1 MRIVN
6 FDNEM
11 EYEEIPS
18 LQLVIKAVPF
28 ENGFVPSF
36 IIMSPTEEYGISIDE
51 LNALMDGIEIAKNK
65 VDEIITHILK
75 TTIFDKNGK
84 DKYSYTN
91 EEFNEIFEVLEDLDE
106 IEIDDDE
113 DEE

>member
-11 EYEEIPS
+11 EFEEIPS
-18 LQLVIKAVPF
+18 LQLVIKSVPF

-36 IIMSPTEEYGISIDE
+36 VIMSPTEEYGISIDE

-65 VDEIITHILK
+65 VDEIITHLLK
-75 TTIFDKNGK
+75 VTIFDKNGQ
-84 DKYSYTN
+84 DKFDYTN
-91 EEFNEIFEVLEDLDE
+91 EEFNEIFQVIEDLDE
-106 IEIDDDE
+106 IEIDDE

>member
-11 EYEEIPS
+11 EFEEIPS
-18 LQLVIKAVPF
+18 LQIVIKAVPF

-36 IIMSPTEEYGISIDE
+36 VIMSPTEEYGISIDE

-65 VDEIITHILK
+65 IDEIITHILK
-75 TTIFDKNGK
+75 TKIFDNNGK
-84 DKYSYTN
+84 DKYDYTN
-91 EEFNEIFEVLEDLDE
+91 EEFNEQFEVIEDLDE
-106 IEIDDDE
+106 IEIEDEDDE
-113 DEE
+113 